1 MRIFINENGTLSL
14 ADDKKPIGHT

>member
-14 ADDKKPIGHT
+14 PDDKKPIGHT